1 MLWSILI
8 GVGVVALVVFAVYEI
23 KNRKPS
29 TAAPAVASTVA
40 ATLAPN
46 FAQLSED
53 FTQALA
59 GIPKLVSDEV
69 TSLTVQLDAAL
80 QRAEAAEADAAQAKA
95 AHAADLTKIAG
106 RVTAAITGSPEL
118 PAAAQPV
125 ADVAQ
130 PIMMSGAA
138 QPM

>member
-8 GVGVVALVVFAVYEI
+8 GLGVVALVVFAVYEW

-40 ATLAPN
+40 ATLAPT

-53 FTQALA
+53 FSTALA
-59 GIPKLVSDEV
+59 GIPALISKEV
-69 TSLTVQLDAAL
+69 ASLKAQLDATL

-95 AHAADLTKIAG
+95 AHAADLATVAG
-106 RVTAAITGSPEL
+106 RVTAAITGSSEL
-118 PAAAQPV
+118 PAPAPPAAPEPV
-125 ADVAQ
+125 AEVA
-130 PIMMSGAA
+130 PVV
-138 QPM
+138 